1 MSLSHLSPIQLIF
14 DILYCGSWL
23 LVMNFTYPY
32 RFSRRVTYLLEIV
45 WLILCIVVPRSLP
58 FMSSIRTIFSI
69 SLNLST
75 RSVSGLVR
83 FCISSMHSFRISI

>member
-45 WLILCIVVPRSLP
+45 WLILCILRIYSLSFSMLWVQHWLFFPLFFRNALPRHKEVLNISVQFSVP
-58 FMSSIRTIFSI
+58 
-69 SLNLST
+69 
-75 RSVSGLVR
+75 
-83 FCISSMHSFRISI
+83 